1 MASGRRSRRRS
12 STSRSSLC
20 RVRPEP
26 EPEPSRS
33 RSQRSAHRG
42 LASCRVPGGGPAA
55 AGLLLARHR
64 ATAWHSRGSA
74 LGDPS
79 LPIRTYLVASRRV
92 RTRGGR
98 RSNRCLDRARLGHPA
113 ARCGLDGA
121 EPAASRC
128 RGRDAGSGRLGAA
141 RRCRPRRCEYRHRH
155 SRRGGDLRT
164 CRTLECGGS
173 SFRRGDASHLSA
185 TSGSTRAVA
194 ASVSLPLR
202 LPWGGRGPGVF
213 AALAELDA
221 DPKVRPT
228 SGTGFGRRAVRLH
241 GCRDAS
247 RRLPEG
253 SGRGPGARGS
263 SAMKTLKIR
272 TIPSSAGAQRN
283 PVRGSTSGDA
293 LTVTGSA
300 FGRVFKI
307 FLLELAP
314 LSVELLGTFRH

>member
-26 EPEPSRS
+26 EPEPEPKPEPKP
-33 RSQRSAHRG
+33 SQRSAHRS

-202 LPWGGRGPGVF
+202 LPWGGRGSGVF

-228 SGTGFGRRAVRLH
+228 SGTGSGRSGRTTTRMPRRFSQTSGRKWTRSWGKGVQCHEDTENSNHPVVGRRSTKS
-241 GCRDAS
+241 GS
-247 RRLPEG
+247 RVNKR
-253 SGRGPGARGS
+253 RR
-263 SAMKTLKIR
+263 TDRNWIR
-272 TIPSSAGAQRN
+272 IRPCVQDIP
-283 PVRGSTSGDA
+283 P
-293 LTVTGSA
+293 
-300 FGRVFKI
+300 
-307 FLLELAP
+307 
-314 LSVELLGTFRH
+314 